1 MIERPVAL
9 HKVEAY
15 PETCEVYV
23 RLKGK
28 TVWTASGTFQGQ
40 HLEVKGSSEAV
51 ALRNWREVAE
61 GRYRSS

>member
-1 MIERPVAL
+1 MVRPPGRSSQGEHRRSLNERRLAL

-28 TVWTASGTFQGQ
+28 TVLTI
-40 HLEVKGSSEAV
+40 
-51 ALRNWREVAE
+51 
-61 GRYRSS
+61 RYLSRSAP